1 MTAKPLQPI
10 TAYAWVYHGKGLDP
24 ARLFDV
30 AWKARGFGGA
40 ARGRVVPVRIVPIE
54 DVEAAES
61 VRPPRSKIGAKSKN
75 RAIRAKERV

>member
-1 MTAKPLQPI
+1 MTANPLQPI

-30 AWKARGFGGA
+30 AWKAQSFGGA
-40 ARGRVVPVRIVPIE
+40 SRGRVVPVRIVPLE
-54 DVEAAES
+54 GVEAAES
-61 VRPPRSKIGAKSKN
+61 VRPPKSRIGAKPKN